1 MRAPATLVA
10 LTSLVFSFQ
19 ALALE
24 YAGTCRGASAQV
36 TEIEGLDTPRAR
48 MVAQHAMPDA
58 IAYCHYSLGSAAGKK
73 APAGAALQRCAHEF
87 MREAEKSGPLRA
99 TANCKTGTLS
109 TSGASWS
116 NAFKLPL
123 TPMCGDDNNQAISL
137 FKVPCPS
144 YQGKIEEY

>member
-1 MRAPATLVA
+1 MRRTLATALCLVA
-10 LTSLVFSFQ
+10 IHSP
-19 ALALE
+19 AMALE
-24 YAGTCRGASAQV
+24 YAGTCRGASATV

-73 APAGAALQRCAHEF
+73 APAGAALQRCAQEF
-87 MREAEKSGPLRA
+87 MRDAEKSGPVRA

-109 TSGASWS
+109 TSGQNWS
-116 NAFKLPL
+116 NAYKLPL

-137 FKVPCPS
+137 FKVLCPS
-144 YQGKIEEY
+144 YEGKIEEY